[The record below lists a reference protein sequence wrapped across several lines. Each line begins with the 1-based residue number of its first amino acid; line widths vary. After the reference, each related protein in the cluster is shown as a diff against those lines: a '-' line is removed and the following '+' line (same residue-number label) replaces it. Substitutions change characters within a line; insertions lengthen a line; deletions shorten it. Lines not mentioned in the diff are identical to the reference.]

1 MKKYLT
7 LFILFAISLSAQS
20 KGSEAFKENLPKQ
33 KNPSIVPKYPA
44 YNIITGFLLQ
54 KEAND
59 GDPFAMHELGLRYL
73 IGKGFAPDTT
83 KAAYWIKKAVDAK
96 LTSAIFNYAIMYNNG
111 IGVDW
116 NPFNAF
122 KLFKTAAEAGMP
134 EGEYAYALLL
144 TDNLILNRNFAE
156 TYKYLKKSI
165 AGGFEPAK
173 DVFEEMKEKGLF
185 KGLDSS
191 KTTLEKN
198 KMDYAGSTILS
209 QDFQLDYFEFSKD
222 SLTEEEE
229 TEIVEDFFNKDKNE
243 LKKILGVNQ
252 VLDKDTVSD
261 TTSTAI
267 INIAKNAGSPEALLI
282 EGKSSNYGLG
292 RKKDLINAAAYY
304 LRAYR
309 LGSQKAVFD
318 LFKLVKST
326 DFFKTLKTSVD
337 KKNPEAMFVWAGL
350 IGLEIDFQITQE
362 QAVGLLNQSAD
373 LNYIP
378 ALIELGLIYHS
389 GEIVKKDESKAFA
402 YWEKASQLG
411 STEAKV
417 RLAFASLLNSNSENN
432 KSQNIKILN
441 EALNEGSV
449 LASSAL
455 AYCYENG
462 IYFKK
467 NKSLAAR
474 YYRSSAQRGSM
485 VAYNS
490 LKRMYNEI
498 RPTDEIFVIYED

>member
-1 MKKYLT
+1 M
-7 LFILFAISLSAQS
+7 
-20 KGSEAFKENLPKQ
+20 
-33 KNPSIVPKYPA
+33 
-44 YNIITGFLLQ
+44 
-54 KEAND
+54 
-59 GDPFAMHELGLRYL
+59 
-73 IGKGFAPDTT
+73 
-83 KAAYWIKKAVDAK
+83 
-96 LTSAIFNYAIMYNNG
+96 
-111 IGVDW
+111 
-116 NPFNAF
+116 
-122 KLFKTAAEAGMP
+122 
-134 EGEYAYALLL
+134 
-144 TDNLILNRNFAE
+144 
-156 TYKYLKKSI
+156 
-165 AGGFEPAK
+165 
-173 DVFEEMKEKGLF
+173 
-185 KGLDSS
+185 
-191 KTTLEKN
+191 
-198 KMDYAGSTILS
+198 
-209 QDFQLDYFEFSKD
+209 
-222 SLTEEEE
+222 
-229 TEIVEDFFNKDKNE
+229 
-243 LKKILGVNQ
+243 
-252 VLDKDTVSD
+252 
-261 TTSTAI
+261 
-267 INIAKNAGSPEALLI
+267 
-282 EGKSSNYGLG
+282 
-292 RKKDLINAAAYY
+292 INAAAYY

-362 QAVGLLNQSAD
+362 QAVGLLNQSAY

-432 KSQNIKILN
+432 KSQKIKILN